1 MFQKTKI
8 KNRINLWKIGI
19 LFFVI
24 LFCLPEISFAAKK
37 EFIVGTVDEVISTRI
52 ETEEFFGERSMQEL
66 RVTLHDSHQV
76 VTIENDTISFR
87 KGDKIYVEK
96 TTDDSGVDHFAFAEA
111 YRLPILFWLALLFVI
126 VSIGVG
132 GKQGARG
139 LLSLLGSLFVIGG
152 FLLPEMAKGHS
163 PLLISIIASGVI
175 IIAGSYITHG
185 FNRTTTAAVL
195 GMLITISG
203 TGVLAWLAVNGS
215 HFSGLA
221 SDEALFLRVQQTNM
235 DLGGLL
241 LGGILIGLLG
251 VLYDAAIGQAVFVEE
266 LFGEDGA
273 KSIKTV
279 WRQAMRVGRE
289 HIGALVDTLAIAYVG
304 ASLPLFLL
312 FYTNISTKAEPMLY
326 LLNKEFFSSEILRIL
341 IGSIGLIL
349 AVPITTLVSIYMLRH
364 SPKREGVT
372 AHGHHH

>member
-1 MFQKTKI
+1 M
-8 KNRINLWKIGI
+8 NLCKIGI
-19 LFFVI
+19 LFFVA
-24 LFCLPEISFAAKK
+24 LFCLPETSLAAKK
-37 EFIVGTVDEVISTRI
+37 EFIVGTVDEVVSSHT
-52 ETEEFFGERSMQEL
+52 ETEEFFGTRTMQQL
-66 RVTLHDSHQV
+66 RVKLNSTGQN
-76 VTIENDTISFR
+76 VTIENDTISFT

-96 TTDDSGVDHFAFAEA
+96 TTDDAGNDSFAFAEA
-111 YRLPILFWLALLFVI
+111 YRLPILFWLALLFVL

-139 LLSLLGSLFVIGG
+139 LLSLFGSLFVIGG
-152 FLLPEMAKGHS
+152 FLLPQMLKGHS
-163 PLLISIIASGVI
+163 PLLISILASGVI

-203 TGVLAWLAVNGS
+203 TGALAWFAVTGS

-221 SDEALFLRVQQTNM
+221 SDEALFLRVEKATM

-251 VLYDAAIGQAVFVEE
+251 VLYDAAIGQAVFVAE
-266 LFGEDGA
+266 LFGDDNK
-273 KSIKTV
+273 KSVRTV

-312 FYTNISTKAEPMLY
+312 FYANISMKAEPMLY

-372 AHGHHH
+372 PQGHHH